1 MFVSVLELNRGG
13 SLFVLNSLSFVN
25 KSTDGKG
32 EDDDTAADIEF
43 LLVCSIIMLLVSF
56 WYSSLFILLLLDV
69 NILRWELTISRASS

>member
-1 MFVSVLELNRGG
+1 LFVSVLELNRGG

-56 WYSSLFILLLLDV
+56 
-69 NILRWELTISRASS
+69 